1 MSVYNLIEYSGA
13 YSKTESLWQ
22 YYRDEPALD
31 SNGNTIDFP
40 DDNNSS
46 ASFKFK
52 QKITE
57 QTGKGGTK
65 VVEIMVQLKYLSN
78 FCRTLEMPLINWEI
92 VLQLK
97 WSRNC
102 IIVGGTVNSQN
113 PSFQIKDTK
122 LYVPVVTSSTQEN
135 IKLLKQLESG
145 FERTI
150 SWN

>member
-13 YSKTESLWQ
+13 YSKTSESLQQ

-65 VVEIMVQLKYLSN
+65 VVEIMVPLKYLSN
-78 FCRTLEMPLINWEI
+78 FWRTLEMPLINWEI

-113 PSFQIKDTK
+113 FQIKDTK
-122 LYVPVVTSSTQEN
+122 LYVPVVTSATQEN
-135 IKLLKQLESG
+135 IKLLKQLASG